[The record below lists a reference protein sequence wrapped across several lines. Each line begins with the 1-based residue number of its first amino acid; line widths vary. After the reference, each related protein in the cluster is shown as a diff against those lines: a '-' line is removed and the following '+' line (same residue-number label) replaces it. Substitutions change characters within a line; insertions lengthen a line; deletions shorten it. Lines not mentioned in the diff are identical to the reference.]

1 MRLLRLAA
9 ALCSFLA
16 VRADSNLTNSQT
28 SQQILPRTFK
38 PPQVFKNVNL
48 LRNINLEK
56 AYVRETINVV
66 VENVAKEGQSEY
78 YLPFDANTIGK
89 IGGLEVA
96 DKKAP
101 EKGRFDAEVVEYDPD
116 RYIPHTSNQCPRLIV
131 LQLHPILPPPLPL
144 ASRPLQT
151 AHSKHILPYPHLPK
165 PHPSLYHPGR
175 QTIPLLQLLSLHPL
189 CLSNPQAENQA

>member
-9 ALCSFLA
+9 ALCGLLA

-56 AYVRETINVV
+56 AYVRETISVV
-66 VENVAKEGQSEY
+66 VENIGKEAQSEY
-78 YLPFDANTIGK
+78 YLPFDANPIGK

-101 EKGRFDAEVVEYDPD
+101 EKGKFEAEVVEYDPD
-116 RYIPHTSNQCPRLIV
+116 RSVSRTSNQCHRLIV
-131 LQLHPILPPPLPL
+131 LQFHPILPPALPH
-144 ASRPLQT
+144 ASRPLQ
-151 AHSKHILPYPHLPK
+151 
-165 PHPSLYHPGR
+165 
-175 QTIPLLQLLSLHPL
+175 
-189 CLSNPQAENQA
+189 